1 MNQFL
6 DFLNKYCNKYLISQQ
21 SNNYYKF
28 MQISTPDV
36 TPLISNTTVV
46 LGLLMLILGLVF
58 YTSSLSNKYVK
69 GFYNIIPPLL
79 LCYFLPGL
87 LNSFHII
94 DGENSPLTSV
104 GSRYLLPACLILFI
118 VNLDLKE
125 MWALRK
131 RAGLMF
137 ITGTIGIIL
146 GGPIAVYLT
155 SMVAPD
161 VVGGAGPDEVWRGL
175 GALAGS
181 WIGGSANQVALKE
194 ILQPSPN
201 LFSSI
206 IAVDVFVAYIW
217 MAFLLYG
224 ASKADAFNKFFKADA
239 SDVEHLKA
247 KMDEKV
253 KLNSRIPETKDL
265 MLMLAI
271 AFGGTGLATLIA
283 EPLAAFMKQN
293 YPHLETFSLT
303 SDFFWIVLI
312 STIIGIC
319 LSFSPA
325 KKLEYAGASKVGTVL
340 LYVLITT
347 IGMQMNILAILGNP
361 GLFIVGILWI
371 SFHALLLLIVGK
383 IFKVPFFYFGV
394 GSMANVGGVASA
406 SVTAAAFHP
415 SLISVGVI
423 LSVFSYAI
431 GTYAGWLTAILMKLA
446 SPL

>member
-1 MNQFL
+1 
-6 DFLNKYCNKYLISQQ
+6 
-21 SNNYYKF
+21 
-28 MQISTPDV
+28 MQISTPEAE
-36 TPLISNTTVV
+36 PLISNTTVV
-46 LGLLMLILGLVF
+46 FGLLMTILGLVF
-58 YTSSLSNKYVK
+58 YSSSLSNKYVK

-87 LNSFHII
+87 LNSFGVI
-94 DGENSPLTSV
+94 DGENSPLTSI
-104 GSRYLLPACLILFI
+104 GSRYFLPACLILFI

-137 ITGTIGIIL
+137 ITGTVGILL
-146 GGPIAVYLT
+146 GGPLAVYLT
-155 SMVAPD
+155 SLVAPE

-194 ILQPSPN
+194 ILKPSPN

-224 ASKADAFNKFFKADA
+224 ASKADKFNAFFKADA
-239 SDVEHLKA
+239 SDVEQLKA
-247 KMDEKV
+247 KMDAKA
-253 KLNSRIPETKDL
+253 KANSRIPETKDL
-265 MLMLAI
+265 MLMVAI
-271 AFGGTGLATLIA
+271 AFGGTGLATFLA
-283 EPLAAFMKQN
+283 EPLAAFMKTN

-303 SDFFWIVLI
+303 SDFFWIVFFA
-312 STIIGIC
+312 TIIGIAM
-319 LSFSPA
+319 SFTPA
-325 KKLEYAGASKVGTVL
+325 KKLEFAGASKVGTVL
-340 LYVLITT
+340 LYALITT
-347 IGMQMNILAILGNP
+347 IGMQMNILAILDNP
-361 GLFIVGILWI
+361 GLFIVGILWMA
-371 SFHALLLLIVGK
+371 FHALLLFIVGK
-383 IFKVPFFYFGV
+383 LFKVPFFYFAV

-406 SVTAAAFHP
+406 SVTSAAFHP

-431 GTYAGWLTAILMKLA
+431 GTYAGWLTAILMQMA
-446 SPL
+446 SPI